1 MLFSC
6 HQPEIWF
13 LEKLSSLINA
23 STNMNSSLSKISQY
37 CHNYLKSLI
46 SGLRHYLIWSGWAEL
61 AAADPRKVGSHLSV
75 GEQVGGVWVGQSISI
90 RVGHSDFSY
99 SDVSNQIPEKFEWS
113 KWVQFWKTRYIRIF
127 NVLHRDCLYF
137 YHELQL
143 SLIMVTSNQYFC
155 LGEHHTCTKWW
166 SLSV

>member
-1 MLFSC
+1 MFFSY

-37 CHNYLKSLI
+37 CHNFLKSLI
-46 SGLRHYLIWSGWAEL
+46 SGLRQYLIWSGWAEL

-90 RVGHSDFSY
+90 RVGHSHFSY

-113 KWVQFWKTRYIRIF
+113 KWVQLWKTPNIRMLLILADLM
-127 NVLHRDCLYF
+127 LHTEAINRSS
-137 YHELQL
+137 EW
-143 SLIMVTSNQYFC
+143 II
-155 LGEHHTCTKWW
+155 KWW
-166 SLSV
+166 QLVLEGTGSI